1 MSSFRKR
8 YGKLTVAQAIEMN
21 NVAWK
26 YQKDCDWDPDY
37 EYGVSNTNDQDRKEW
52 ENMLMSFYEWANK

>member
-26 YQKDCDWDPDY
+26 YQKLCSWDPDY
-37 EYGVSNTNDQDRKEW
+37 EYEVRKTNDPDGEKW
-52 ENMLMSFYEWANK
+52 EEMLMAFKEWANK

>member
-1 MSSFRKR
+1 MSSFRER

-26 YQKDCDWDPDY
+26 YQKDCDWNPDY
-37 EYGVSNTNDQDRKEW
+37 EY
-52 ENMLMSFYEWANK
+52 ENIKSVKGAK

>member
-1 MSSFRKR
+1 MSSFRER

-37 EYGVSNTNDQDRKEW
+37 EYENIKSVKGVKYGTTKKRNT
-52 ENMLMSFYEWANK
+52 